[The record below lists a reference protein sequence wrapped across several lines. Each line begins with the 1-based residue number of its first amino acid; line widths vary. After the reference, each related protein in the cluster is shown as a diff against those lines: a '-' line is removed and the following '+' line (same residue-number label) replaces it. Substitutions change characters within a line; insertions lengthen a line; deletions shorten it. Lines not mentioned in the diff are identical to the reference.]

1 MLGNDQILL
10 VHRDFAKWR
19 VKKKKKRILLEK
31 HIFVPQDI
39 CDQINY
45 G

>member
-19 VKKKKKRILLEK
+19 VKKKTILLEK

>member
-19 VKKKKKRILLEK
+19 VKKKNFFLLEK

>member
-19 VKKKKKRILLEK
+19 VKKKKKNFIRKAYFRPTRHL
-31 HIFVPQDI
+31 
-39 CDQINY
+39 
-45 G
+45 

>member
-19 VKKKKKRILLEK
+19 VKKKKRILLEK